1 MIAARGMQIIGTFRE
16 LENGKPQTGDGPPD
30 SRRGA
35 PYTVITFVQK
45 GRRDAASPFPRLTT
59 QRGNAQDGL
68 LVYEAAVRAG
78 PGSSERVLRP
88 DAVRVHKLFGKVGK
102 LDKKLTLSAQL
113 ATLVRQQVAAV
124 NSCAFC
130 MDSNRWAA
138 INRESEAAAKLDALG
153 DYSSSRHFD
162 ARERAALDFVTQVT
176 QDKTSSPATFA
187 ELRRHFSEREICE
200 LTWLVASE
208 HLYNMNNIALNI
220 GSSGMCQTA
229 PVEVS
234 SAPVG

>member
-1 MIAARGMQIIGTFRE
+1 MPPHLSPVSRPKGVILRMGYWYTKRRFGQVPGPLSVFCARMPSAFTSF
-16 LENGKPQTGDGPPD
+16 
-30 SRRGA
+30 
-35 PYTVITFVQK
+35 
-45 GRRDAASPFPRLTT
+45 
-59 QRGNAQDGL
+59 
-68 LVYEAAVRAG
+68 
-78 PGSSERVLRP
+78 
-88 DAVRVHKLFGKVGK
+88 FGKVGK